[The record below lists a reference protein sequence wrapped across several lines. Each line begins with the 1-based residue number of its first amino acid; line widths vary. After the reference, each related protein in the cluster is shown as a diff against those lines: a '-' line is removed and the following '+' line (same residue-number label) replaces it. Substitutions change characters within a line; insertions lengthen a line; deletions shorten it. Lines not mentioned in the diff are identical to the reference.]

1 MLARFNLQARGADA
15 FGTPDEAHKPSVDEY
30 EAWLATVWKGDR
42 RELRRG
48 RYLQQQ
54 RDLQHAFQHS
64 PYLVAVE
71 EQLLDWA
78 TDYQRKTG
86 AVLFTRAQPEIELK
100 LKPWES
106 FLSRTW
112 RENCLK
118 NDAWPQPPVGG
129 WYAPDCW
136 FERLWDIVRTRL
148 VVRYLDGV
156 QFLASHLTDLAEEM
170 GVEARLKTHAQD
182 EGYYAMHVVVTQ
194 PFEVQTLNF
203 EEVEQRSS
211 GIEIQLTT
219 ELQETIGMLTHGYF
233 EQRRE
238 EREDPDQK
246 WQWDYRSPEFT
257 PYYLGHL
264 LHYLEGMIMQV
275 REDLPR
281 DGA

>member
-1 MLARFNLQARGADA
+1 MRFDLQARGATA
-15 FGTPDEAHKPSVDEY
+15 FGSVENLHRPGIEEY

-54 RDLQHAFQHS
+54 RDLQHAFEHS
-64 PYLVAVE
+64 SFKTAVE
-71 EQLLDWA
+71 ERLMEWA
-78 TDYQRKTG
+78 ADYQRRNG
-86 AVLFTRAQPEIELK
+86 AVLFTRTQRTLSLD

-112 RENCLK
+112 RENVLK
-118 NDAWPQPPVGG
+118 NSSWPDPPVGG

-136 FERLWDIVRTRL
+136 FERLWDVVRSRL

-156 QFLASHLTDLAEEM
+156 QFLATNLVELADQL
-170 GVEARLKTHAQD
+170 GVGARLKTHAQD
-182 EGYYAMHVVVTQ
+182 DGYYAMHVVVRQ

-211 GIEIQLTT
+211 EIEIQLTT
-219 ELQETIGMLTHGYF
+219 ELQETIGGLTHGYF
-233 EQRRE
+233 EHRRE
-238 EREDPDQK
+238 EQEDPDKK
-246 WQWDYRSPEFT
+246 WQWDYSSEEFT

-275 REDLPR
+275 REDVR
-281 DGA
+281 ATRG